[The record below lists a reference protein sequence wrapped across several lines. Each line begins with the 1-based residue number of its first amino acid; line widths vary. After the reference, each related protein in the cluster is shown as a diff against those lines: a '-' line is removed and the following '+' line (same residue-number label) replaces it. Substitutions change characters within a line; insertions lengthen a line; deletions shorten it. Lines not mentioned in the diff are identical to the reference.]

1 MTKNS
6 ETGCLRNTESNKVKH
21 KSDGFLCSQIH
32 HPIVQGTVALCSD
45 RGARRNGEE
54 EDLIRPALRATFPIG
69 GRLCYV
75 VPLCQGVQQIFN
87 IELTLDDQ
95 KEHQAKQTPAL
106 ATLLY
111 VDWDN
116 QRKSDTDRSM
126 VRRER

>member
-1 MTKNS
+1 M
-6 ETGCLRNTESNKVKH
+6 
-21 KSDGFLCSQIH
+21 
-32 HPIVQGTVALCSD
+32 
-45 RGARRNGEE
+45 GE
-54 EDLIRPALRATFPIG
+54 G
-69 GRLCYV
+69 CYV

>member
-1 MTKNS
+1 MMKAFHIR
-6 ETGCLRNTESNKVKH
+6 LVH
-21 KSDGFLCSQIH
+21 
-32 HPIVQGTVALCSD
+32 VAN
-45 RGARRNGEE
+45 AQNG
-54 EDLIRPALRATFPIG
+54 
-69 GRLCYV
+69 CYV
-75 VPLCQGVQQIFN
+75 VPLCQGVQQIFS

>member
-1 MTKNS
+1 MLFRSVTMIYS
-6 ETGCLRNTESNKVKH
+6 
-21 KSDGFLCSQIH
+21 
-32 HPIVQGTVALCSD
+32 HPSKRTTSSVM
-45 RGARRNGEE
+45 
-54 EDLIRPALRATFPIG
+54 ALRAAPPSPESAASLPG
-69 GRLCYV
+69 EGCYV
-75 VPLCQGVQQIFN
+75 VPLCQGVQQIFS

-95 KEHQAKQTPAL
+95 KEHQAKQTPAV

>member
-1 MTKNS
+1 MR
-6 ETGCLRNTESNKVKH
+6 GPHPPLR
-21 KSDGFLCSQIH
+21 G
-32 HPIVQGTVALCSD
+32 
-45 RGARRNGEE
+45 
-54 EDLIRPALRATFPIG
+54 TFPMG
-69 GRLCYV
+69 EGCYV
-75 VPLCQGVQQIFN
+75 VPLCQEEQAIIYTN
-87 IELTLDDQ
+87 LTLDDQ

>member
-1 MTKNS
+1 MWKACS
-6 ETGCLRNTESNKVKH
+6 LAFHPV
-21 KSDGFLCSQIH
+21 LC
-32 HPIVQGTVALCSD
+32 VVGVGD
-45 RGARRNGEE
+45 
-54 EDLIRPALRATFPIG
+54 DLIRQPCGLPPSPEG
-69 GRLCYV
+69 EGCYV
-75 VPLCQGVQQIFN
+75 VPLCQEIQQIN
-87 IELTLDDQ
+87 NVELTLDDQ

>member
-1 MTKNS
+1 MN
-6 ETGCLRNTESNKVKH
+6 NV
-21 KSDGFLCSQIH
+21 
-32 HPIVQGTVALCSD
+32 
-45 RGARRNGEE
+45 
-54 EDLIRPALRATFPIG
+54 
-69 GRLCYV
+69 
-75 VPLCQGVQQIFN
+75 
-87 IELTLDDQ
+87 ELTLDDQ

>member
-1 MTKNS
+1 MGESAQTIVTAGGPTS
-6 ETGCLRNTESNKVKH
+6 SDPLRGPPSPEPLPS
-21 KSDGFLCSQIH
+21 
-32 HPIVQGTVALCSD
+32 VA
-45 RGARRNGEE
+45 GE
-54 EDLIRPALRATFPIG
+54 G
-69 GRLCYV
+69 CYV
-75 VPLCQGVQQIFN
+75 VPLCQGVQQIFS

-116 QRKSDTDRSM
+116 QMKSDTNRSM